1 MLRRAEAMRAALRSR
16 QQSCEAAGRI
26 PEETHRDFLKAG
38 FYRILQPRR
47 YGGYEFSIP
56 DLVRLLIEVSRGCI
70 DSGWVLSLIAA
81 QPAVVLCLFPERTQR
96 EVYGDSG
103 DCRVAAVVAAGGS
116 ATITTA
122 GYRVAGQWDYCTG
135 CDIATHFLGTA
146 VLLHPLTGAAYG
158 TACVLLNR
166 NQFGIVDNWD
176 MIGMQGTGSRRVVAG
191 DLTIP
196 AHRVLPL
203 TGSQWREPGP
213 QPGHEVHTNPLYHGS
228 PLTVAEF
235 ALNAVAI
242 GAARGA
248 LDAFEDILRR
258 KWTLPPYPARFEMPE
273 FQQTFGTA
281 QALVDAAE
289 AALIGLAE
297 RCSDDFRT
305 VHKLADAP
313 AEAGFRRIH
322 RAGAQCMEMAWQA
335 TDLMF
340 RSAGS
345 SAGSQQSPL
354 GRCFR
359 GMAVLRTHIAAQ
371 YDHKSVNVARLHFGL
386 PPISTI

>member
-1 MLRRAEAMRAALRSR
+1 MLRRAVAMRSALRAR
-16 QQSCEAAGRI
+16 QQGCEAAGRI
-26 PEETHRDFLKAG
+26 LEETHSDFLRSG

-47 YGGYEFSIP
+47 YGGYEFSLA
-56 DLVRLLIEVSRGCI
+56 DLVRLLVEVSRGCT

-81 QPAVVLCLFPERTQR
+81 QPASVLCLFPEQAQS
-96 EVYGDSG
+96 EVYGDAG
-103 DCRVAAVVAAGGS
+103 DCRVAAVIAAGGS

-122 GYRVAGQWDYCTG
+122 GYRVSGQWDYCTG

-146 VLLHPLTGAAYG
+146 ILLHPLTGAPYG

-166 NQFGIVDNWD
+166 EQLKIVDNWR

-191 DLTIP
+191 EVTIP
-196 AHRVLPL
+196 EHRVLPL
-203 TGSQWREPGP
+203 SGSQWRDPGT
-213 QPGHEVHTNPLYHGS
+213 QPGHAVHSNPLYHGS
-228 PLTVAEF
+228 PLTAAEF
-235 ALNAVAI
+235 ALDAVAV

-248 LDAFEDILRR
+248 LDAFEDILRK
-258 KWTLPPYPARFEMPE
+258 KWPLPPYAPRFEMPE

-289 AALIGLAE
+289 ASLTGLAE
-297 RCSDDFRT
+297 RCSGQCP
-305 VHKLADAP
+305 VGQELAGLPLGEDL
-313 AEAGFRRIH
+313 RRIL
-322 RAGAQCMEMAWQA
+322 RAGAQCVEMAWQA

-345 SAGSQQSPL
+345 SAGTQQSPL

-359 GMAVLRTHIAAQ
+359 GLAVLRTHIAVQ
-371 YDHKSVNVARLHFGL
+371 YEQKSVNVARLHFGL
-386 PPISTI
+386 PDASTI